1 MKKKVMPLAVSAA
14 AAVVMSS
21 AQAALHINEKG
32 TGEVL
37 VFPFY
42 SAENGNN
49 TLVNIV
55 NTTDDH
61 KAVKVRILEAQ
72 NSKEVLDFNLY
83 LSPADHFSFAI
94 SETEEG
100 GGQLTT
106 GDNSCTVPAITGA
119 IPFRGFLYEGDAAVD
134 DTDTD
139 ADESFDN
146 TSITRTATGY
156 IEVIEMGQLE
166 DYAGA
171 TVDGVKTLSMAE
183 AMTHDSEGMPA
194 NCAQLVAAWSVTD
207 DTPGAWLAETETN
220 DDRGITDF
228 ESAWSGGGLYG
239 YATLINVAQG
249 AAAGYDAVA
258 WDDAVIAS
266 EGYAMHYAP
275 GRVNPN
281 FTDEAFNTVATVYEA
296 DGTSSDRDYGTTW
309 TTIAPLQAFNAT
321 MMATKVHNDYVT
333 DASIS
338 ATTDWVLTFPT
349 KTFHVTPVPAIEPFT
364 ESWDGQGACE
374 PSSLTVT
381 NREESNPPPPATS
394 SSGPDFSPSPEIDT
408 PEPGNFDVPICYE
421 STIVQFAEESAAGGT
436 SAIAIGVNSY
446 LDDADGWASI
456 SFDPAD
462 ADSTFS
468 GADRLLVD
476 DAANDYL
483 VGLPVVGFALQKY
496 VNGDAG
502 GAGVLANYA
511 MTVKHK
517 TEVMASN
524 APVAQ

>member
-14 AAVVMSS
+14 AAVAMST
-21 AQAALHINEKG
+21 AHAALHINEKG

-37 VFPFY
+37 IFPFY

-94 SETEEG
+94 SATEDG

-106 GDNSCTVPAITGA
+106 GDNSCTVPAITGPV
-119 IPFRGFLYEGDAAVD
+119 PFREFLYEGDAGD
-134 DTDTD
+134 DDPDTD
-139 ADESFDN
+139 ADESFNN
-146 TSITRTATGY
+146 TSVTRTATGY
-156 IEVIEMGQLE
+156 IEVIEMGQLDE
-166 DYAGA
+166 DAAAAEGA
-171 TVDGVKTLSMAE
+171 INMAA
-183 AMTHDSEGMPA
+183 AMTHDPNGVPA
-194 NCAQLVAAWSVTD
+194 DCEQLVSAWSITNDVA
-207 DTPGAWLAETETN
+207 GAWLADTETN
-220 DDRGITDF
+220 ADRGVTDF
-228 ESAWSGGGLYG
+228 ESAWNGGGLYG
-239 YATLINVAQG
+239 YATLINVPQG
-249 AAAGYDAVA
+249 AAAGYDAIA
-258 WDDAVIAS
+258 WDDAVVAA
-266 EGYAMHYAP
+266 EGWAMHYAP

-281 FTDEAFNTVATVYEA
+281 FTDVAFNTTATVYES
-296 DGTSSDRDYGTTW
+296 DGSSSDRSYASTW
-309 TTIAPLQAFNAT
+309 GGIAPLQAFNAT

-333 DASIS
+333 DAAIA

-349 KTFHVTPVPAIEPFT
+349 KTFHVTPIPAVEPFT
-364 ESWDGQGACE
+364 ESWDGQDACE
-374 PSSLTVT
+374 MSALSVV
-381 NREESNPPPPATS
+381 NREESNPAPPPTN
-394 SSGPDFSPSPEIDT
+394 SSGPDFSPSPEID
-408 PEPGNFDVPICYE
+408 PPAPGNFDVPICYE

-462 ADSTFS
+462 TDTVFT

-476 DAANDYL
+476 DANSSYL
-483 VGLPVVGFALQKY
+483 VGLPVIGFALQKY

-517 TEVMASN
+517 TEVMASD
-524 APVAQ
+524 APVLQ